1 MEGICRVVLV
11 FAVLLAL
18 PVMVS
23 ALEFKPHLYD
33 TAAEWLQERFDKA
46 EPGSTV
52 EIPPGVYRGNFVVR
66 KSIHIVGQ
74 ENAILDGMGRG
85 SVLVLDAP
93 KITVSG
99 LTIRNSGENLVDEDS
114 GIFVTK
120 KGTGV
125 VIANNILENNSFG
138 IWVNGATDVEI
149 KDNYIVGKWQ
159 LISVKRGNGIQLW
172 DADGSLVY
180 NNTIVKA
187 RDGIYLSVA
196 DRVRL
201 YNNTIRELRYGVHF
215 MYSNDCFVTGT
226 ISSRN
231 RAGLA
236 LMFSR
241 NLKVKNNVAVNN
253 TEYGILFRDV
263 QASDIENNFISGA
276 EKGLFLYNSLYNNI
290 IGNIIENNLIG
301 AHVWAGSVRN
311 NVSGNYFIFN
321 RIQVKYVGAYD
332 VEWNGNYWS
341 DYVGADLDRDGIGD
355 TPHRPIDIINVVFW
369 KYPQSKLLIASPAVQ
384 TLRILA
390 SRMPLLV
397 PPGVVDRSPILSFRE
412 SSGG

>member
-1 MEGICRVVLV
+1 
-11 FAVLLAL
+11 
-18 PVMVS
+18 
-23 ALEFKPHLYD
+23 
-33 TAAEWLQERFDKA
+33 
-46 EPGSTV
+46 
-52 EIPPGVYRGNFVVR
+52 
-66 KSIHIVGQ
+66 
-74 ENAILDGMGRG
+74 
-85 SVLVLDAP
+85 
-93 KITVSG
+93 
-99 LTIRNSGENLVDEDS
+99 
-114 GIFVTK
+114 
-120 KGTGV
+120 
-125 VIANNILENNSFG
+125 
-138 IWVNGATDVEI
+138 
-149 KDNYIVGKWQ
+149 
-159 LISVKRGNGIQLW
+159 
-172 DADGSLVY
+172 
-180 NNTIVKA
+180 
-187 RDGIYLSVA
+187 
-196 DRVRL
+196 
-201 YNNTIRELRYGVHF
+201 
-215 MYSNDCFVTGT
+215 
-226 ISSRN
+226 
-231 RAGLA
+231 
-236 LMFSR
+236 MFSR

-301 AHVWAGSVRN
+301 VHVWAGSVRN

-341 DYVGADLDRDGIGD
+341 DYVGVDMDRDGIGD

>member
-1 MEGICRVVLV
+1 
-11 FAVLLAL
+11 
-18 PVMVS
+18 MVS

-33 TAAEWLQERFDKA
+33 TAAERLQERFDKA

-66 KSIHIVGQ
+66 ESIHIVGQ

-149 KDNYIVGKWQ
+149 KDNYIVGKWK

-226 ISSRN
+226 ISSGN

-301 AHVWAGSVRN
+301 VHVWAGSVRN

-341 DYVGADLDRDGIGD
+341 DYVGVDMDRDGIGD

-397 PPGVVDRSPILSFRE
+397 PPGVVDRSPILSLRE